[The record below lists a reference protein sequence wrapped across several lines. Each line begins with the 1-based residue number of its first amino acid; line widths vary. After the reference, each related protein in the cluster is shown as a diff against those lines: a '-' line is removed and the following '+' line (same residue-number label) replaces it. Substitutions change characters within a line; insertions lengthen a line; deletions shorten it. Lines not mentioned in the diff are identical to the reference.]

1 MCRWLAY
8 AGPELLIERLLFAP
22 SNSLIQQSLSAQQ
35 SIVPTNGD
43 GFGLGWYGDQSLP
56 GLFRDTLPAWND
68 ANLRSISE
76 QIRSRLFFAHVR
88 ASTGTSTSRENC
100 HPFRHEDTLFMHNGR
115 IGGYR
120 QIRREIEHLI
130 PAAYYGQRH
139 GTTDSEAFFLLAL
152 GHGLAEDPARGMS
165 AAIREIVAVME
176 NRGIDEPF
184 RMTAAFSDGERLVA
198 VRHSSDRNSPTL
210 YWATGAS
217 LTVENRSVGL
227 NEGSG
232 ATLVLSEPLDAG
244 DLTWREVP
252 ESHVLI
258 TSGADISIEPLAIS
272 A

>member
-8 AGPELLIERLLFAP
+8 AGPDLLIERLLFAP

-43 GFGLGWYGDQSLP
+43 GFGLGWYGGGERP

-100 HPFRHEDTLFMHNGR
+100 HPFRHDDSLFMHNGR

-120 QIRREIEHLI
+120 QIRREIEQMI
-130 PAAYYGQRH
+130 PGEFYGQRH

-152 GHGLAEDPARGMS
+152 GHGLIENPVQGLS
-165 AAIREIVAVME
+165 AAIRDIAAIMDRREIT
-176 NRGIDEPF
+176 EPF
-184 RMTAAFSDGERLVA
+184 RMTAAFSDGDRLVA
-198 VRHSSDRNSPTL
+198 VRHSSDHQSPTL
-210 YWATGAS
+210 YWATGKE
-217 LTVENRSVGL
+217 LTVENRTVGL
-227 NEGSG
+227 SEGKG

-252 ESHVLI
+252 ESHVL
-258 TSGADISIEPLAIS
+258 TSIGGELSIEPLDLA

>member
-8 AGPELLIERLLFAP
+8 AGPELLMERLLFAP
-22 SNSLIQQSLSAQQ
+22 SNSLIRQSLSAQQ

-43 GFGLGWYGDQSLP
+43 GFGLGWYGDRDQP

-68 ANLRSISE
+68 ENLRSLSE

-100 HPFRHEDTLFMHNGR
+100 HPFQFETQLFMHNGR

-120 QIRREIEHLI
+120 TIRREIEQLI
-130 PAAYYGQRH
+130 PGAYYGHRR

-152 GHGLAEDPARGMS
+152 GHGDEEDPVTGLSMAVREISGVMQARG
-165 AAIREIVAVME
+165 IT
-176 NRGIDEPF
+176 DPL
-184 RMTAAFSDGERLVA
+184 RMTAAYSDGDRLVA
-198 VRHSSDRNSPTL
+198 LRHSSDRQSPTL
-210 YWATGAS
+210 YWATG
-217 LTVENRSVGL
+217 RSATAQDGVVGL
-227 NEGSG
+227 EEGTG
-232 ATLVLSEPLDAG
+232 VTLVLSEPLDAG

-252 ESHVLI
+252 EGHVL
-258 TSGADISIEPLAIS
+258 TACGGEVSIEPLSLA